1 MIPSEFPQKVFTLLN
16 FSDSSDKK
24 QKRNFQGRSKMS
36 VYQLSSLP
44 SDINTR
50 VSLLHQQHQQQQ
62 QQQYSTDTGKFY
74 SLYSLNLIII
84 F

>member
-50 VSLLHQQHQQQQ
+50 MSLLHQQQQ
-62 QQQYSTDTGKFY
+62 QQQYSTDAGKFY
-74 SLYSLNLIII
+74 SL
-84 F
+84 